1 MTNMYCET
9 STAQLGTI
17 PTATLNVYAKDVP
30 EYVTDAD
37 AVYIGHFVYRK
48 QHIWSNNVLGDKTT
62 YFNKKPHGG
71 TSGEGESDSG
81 FQLHGR
87 TEQLQQVRHRLIATS

>member
-62 YFNKKPHGG
+62 YFNKNHMAEHQEKVNRIQVFNCMEEQNNC
-71 TSGEGESDSG
+71 SRSDTD
-81 FQLHGR
+81 L
-87 TEQLQQVRHRLIATS
+87 